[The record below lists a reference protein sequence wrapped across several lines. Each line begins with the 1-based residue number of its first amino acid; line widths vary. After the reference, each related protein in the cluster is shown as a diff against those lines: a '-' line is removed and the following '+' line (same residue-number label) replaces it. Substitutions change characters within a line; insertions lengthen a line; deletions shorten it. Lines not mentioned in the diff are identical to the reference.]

1 MRSTRPDAC
10 SVASLDLHEP
20 LAGTAS
26 TTGGY
31 LLLEHGGPWGRKA
44 MEEAAFPDPG
54 GVPSDLGRWLA
65 GASKSAGLTPLLVRR
80 HGGTPGLPARPV
92 VMLVALGGSAG
103 NAPQGSVGLRGFG
116 AWTQVDDVETIRH
129 WDVDTLAAQLRAGR
143 VPHDWS
149 ALATQYLVCTH
160 GRRDVCCA
168 ELGRPVASVLDGL
181 ALRQVWE
188 VSHLGGHRL
197 APNVLVVPDGVVY
210 GRVDPDDALEL
221 VAAHAEH
228 RVVPRLMRGHA
239 VLPAA
244 LQVSEVALRQATGV
258 DRADGV
264 LLVDSASA
272 PVVEGLPAAD
282 VDAVELASAD
292 GDVVRTTAHWADL
305 GAGSGAWLTIVDS
318 RPGRG
323 PTRPASCGAEP
334 GPPPEEHVVVEV
346 SDVEAAGRGAAGWD
360 EAHRSA
366 AGVGEPSDVV
376 VEILSMLPVRGT
388 AVDVACGT
396 GRHSFWLAKHGWQVT
411 GVDYSR
417 AGLRLAEREAA
428 RRGLSVTWQLA
439 DARVWSP
446 PRPFDLVLMAFVH
459 LPGAV
464 RHAIEWVAPGG
475 HLVLVAHARRNLTD
489 GVGGPSDARLLYDP
503 TELRAAAKD
512 AGFEVLRC
520 EEVERRTGDGT
531 AIDVVLV
538 ARRGPKVQQ
547 VPVSGPAAA
556 RTTR

>member
-10 SVASLDLHEP
+10 SIASLDLHEP

-44 MEEAAFPDPG
+44 MEEAAFPDAG
-54 GVPSDLGRWLA
+54 GVPSDLGAWLA
-65 GASKSAGLTPLLVRR
+65 GVAKSAGLTPLLVRR
-80 HGGTPGLPARPV
+80 HGASPGLPARPV
-92 VMLVALGGSAG
+92 VMLVALGEEAG
-103 NAPQGSVGLRGFG
+103 TAPEDLSGLGGFG
-116 AWTQVDDVETIRH
+116 VSTQVDDVETIRD
-129 WDVDTLAAQLRAGR
+129 WDVDALVAQVRAGR
-143 VPHDWS
+143 VPHDWA
-149 ALATQYLVCTH
+149 ALGTQYLVCTH

-181 ALRQVWE
+181 ASRQVWE

-197 APNVLVVPDGVVY
+197 AANVLVLPNGVLY

-228 RVVPRLMRGHA
+228 RLVPRLMRGHA

-244 LQVSEVALRQATGV
+244 LQVGEAALRQATGV
-258 DRADGV
+258 DGADFV
-264 LLVDSASA
+264 LLLDTRSA
-272 PVVEGLPAAD
+272 PLPGA
-282 VDAVELASAD
+282 EPESAD
-292 GDVVRTTAHWADL
+292 AGVVRTTARWAAV

-318 RPGRG
+318 KPGAG
-323 PTRPASCGAEP
+323 PLRPASCGAEP
-334 GPPPEEHVVVEV
+334 APPPDDHIVVEV

-360 EAHRSA
+360 EAHLSA
-366 AGVGEPSDVV
+366 SGVGRPSDVV
-376 VEILSMLPVRGT
+376 VEVLSMLPVGGA

-396 GRHSFWLAKHGWQVT
+396 GRHSFWLAEHGWQVT

-417 AGLRLAEREAA
+417 AGLRLAGQEAA
-428 RRGLSVTWQLA
+428 RRGLPVTWELA

-464 RHAIEWVAPGG
+464 QHAIEWVAPAG
-475 HLVLVAHARRNLTD
+475 HLVLVAHAKRNLTD

-503 TELRAAAKD
+503 VELRTAATD
-512 AGFEVLRC
+512 AGFDVLRC

-538 ARRGPKVQQ
+538 ARRRP
-547 VPVSGPAAA
+547 
-556 RTTR
+556 